1 MPKTLV
7 GLYNDLT
14 SAQRAVRELEEAGF
28 GKDHLRTTSQGKD
41 FENAYRVEA
50 NRVDTAYLSRHGIPG
65 DEAGF
70 YADGIEQGGFLI
82 LAHVQDPDA
91 EAAAE
96 IMGRYAPVVYE
107 PASDE
112 DLSSVESEAPLYA
125 THGVTQEAS
134 ATDEAIDDGETRST
148 TFAETPDTDETYHV
162 TESVTVTDTDDDD
175 EDDTTTLFASDSASY
190 DEASYDE
197 EESYDEDDDTDDRY
211 DVVDLET
218 HSFSG
223 AGQEDRL
230 SYTEFVEKLA
240 TVSAQLA
247 HLQEEV
253 ARLRTRTDDQAERII
268 RLEQREDFL
277 TERAQSAA
285 TQLETRLTER
295 ITRLEAAPRRPLSGE
310 TPTESRDSS

>member
-7 GLYNDLT
+7 GLYNDLA

-28 GKDHLRTTSQGKD
+28 GKDHLRTTSQDED

-50 NRVDTAYLSRHGIPG
+50 SRVDTAYLSRHGIPG
-65 DEAGF
+65 DESGF

-91 EAAAE
+91 EAAAG

-112 DLSSVESEAPLYA
+112 RQPSAESEPSLYA
-125 THGVTQEAS
+125 THGVAQETS
-134 ATDEAIDDGETRST
+134 ADEETGSL
-148 TFAETPDTDETYHV
+148 TFAEAPDTDETYHV
-162 TESVTVTDTDDDD
+162 AESVTVTDADDD
-175 EDDTTTLFASDSASY
+175 ESEEDTTTLFASDAASY
-190 DEASYDE
+190 DEAAYDE
-197 EESYDEDDDTDDRY
+197 EEFYDDDDTDDRY
-211 DVVDLET
+211 SGVDLESR
-218 HSFSG
+218 SFSG
-223 AGQEDRL
+223 IDQDDRL
-230 SYTEFVEKLA
+230 SYTVFVEKLA

-268 RLEQREDFL
+268 RLEQREDLL

-295 ITRLEAAPRRPLSGE
+295 ITRLEAALRRPLSGE
-310 TPTESRDSS
+310 TAMESRDSS